1 MKYAFIETHRDE
13 FAVDRMCRVLQVSRS
28 GYYDWRSRRPSQR
41 AKENATLTKALVH
54 IHEQSR
60 ETYGG
65 RKLWQELLAQGYRCG
80 RHRVERLRKDCGLES
95 RRRKRFKRAYEAK
108 KTAPPAPNLLE
119 QRFVAAAPDLVW
131 VGDIT
136 FVPTRNGWLYL
147 AVLLDLFSR
156 KVIGWSMDSSPSAEL
171 VMNALEM
178 AVQRRHPE
186 PGLIHHTDQ
195 GSQYTST
202 RYQERLLELGAQV
215 SMSRKGN
222 CYDNAVAE
230 SFFSTLKAELIHH
243 RNYKNNEEARSEIFE
258 FIEVFYN
265 RQRLH
270 QSLGYQT
277 PIQYETM
284 MAVA

>member
-1 MKYAFIETHRDE
+1 MRYAFIESHRAE
-13 FAVDRMCRVLQVSRS
+13 FTVERMCKILQVSRS
-28 GYYDWRSRRPSQR
+28 GYYDWRSRKPSRRTQ
-41 AKENATLTKALVH
+41 ENDVLRNELVL
-54 IHEQSR
+54 IHQQSR

-65 RKLWQELLAQGYRCG
+65 RKLWQELLARGYHCG
-80 RHRVERLRKDCGLES
+80 RHRAERLRRACGLES

-108 KTAPPAPNLLE
+108 KTAPPAPNLLD
-119 QRFVAAAPDLVW
+119 QRFVADAPDQVW

-147 AVLLDLFSR
+147 AILLDLFSR
-156 KVIGWSMDSSPSAEL
+156 KIIGWSMSSSPSADL

-178 AVQRRHPE
+178 GVQRRRPKA
-186 PGLIHHTDQ
+186 GLIHHTDQ

-202 RYQERLLELGAQV
+202 RYQERLMELGAIA

-230 SFFSTLKAELIHH
+230 SFFSSLKAELIHH
-243 RNYKNNEEARSEIFE
+243 KSYRNSDEARSEIFE

-270 QSLGYQT
+270 QSLDYRT
-277 PIQYETM
+277 PVQYETM

>member
-1 MKYAFIETHRDE
+1 
-13 FAVDRMCRVLQVSRS
+13 MCKVLRVSRS
-28 GYYDWRSRRPSQR
+28 GYYDWRSRKPSRR
-41 AKENATLTKALVH
+41 AKENAVLRNELVR
-54 IHEQSR
+54 IHQQSR

-65 RKLWQELLAQGYRCG
+65 RKLWQELLARGYRCG
-80 RHRVERLRKDCGLES
+80 RHRAERLRRDCGLES

-119 QRFVAAAPDLVW
+119 QRFVADAPDQVW

-156 KVIGWSMDSSPSAEL
+156 KIIGWSMSSSPSADL

-178 AVQRRHPE
+178 AVQRRRPKA
-186 PGLIHHTDQ
+186 GLIHHTDQ

-202 RYQERLLELGAQV
+202 RYQERLMELRAIA

-230 SFFSTLKAELIHH
+230 SFFSSLKAELIHH
-243 RNYKNNEEARSEIFE
+243 RNYRNSDEARSEIFE

-270 QSLGYQT
+270 QSLDYRT
-277 PIQYETM
+277 PVQYETM